1 MRIILAPMEG
11 LVDAP
16 IRETLT
22 GVGGIDRCVT
32 EFIRVTHGMLPPR
45 IFYKFAP
52 ELDNQ
57 CQTRVGVPVAVQL
70 LGSDPG
76 QMALHGARAA
86 ELGARQVDINFGCP
100 AKTVN
105 KHKGGCVLMREPELM
120 HGITAAVR
128 QAVPSGIAVT
138 AKMRLGYDDRS
149 MGPACAQALEAA
161 GASEVVVHAR
171 SKVDGYKPPAY
182 WEEVARVRE
191 GVNTLVIANG
201 DIWTVADYWRCREVT
216 GCEDVMIGRGLIARP
231 DLARQIR
238 ASQRGEVVPDLG
250 WSEVVTL
257 IEDYAAAL
265 QTRLQDRFVT
275 GRIKQW
281 LNYLRGGYTE
291 AGMLWPSARKIRD
304 VAPMLACLN
313 QPVHVPLSGRAMA
326 FGGDGMCVAGR

>member
-22 GVGGIDRCVT
+22 KVGGIDRCVT

-45 IFYKFAP
+45 IFYKYAP
-52 ELDNQ
+52 ELYNQ
-57 CQTRVGVPVAVQL
+57 SLTQVGTPVAVQL
-70 LGSDPG
+70 LGSDPEMMG
-76 QMALHGARAA
+76 RHGLRAV
-86 ELGARQVDINFGCP
+86 ELGATQVDINFGCP

-120 HGITAAVR
+120 YEIASAVR
-128 QAVPSGIAVT
+128 KAVPAEVPVT

-149 MGPACAQALEAA
+149 MGVACGQALGAA
-161 GASEVVVHAR
+161 GASEIVIHAR

-191 GVNTLVIANG
+191 AVSVHVIANG
-201 DIWTVADYWRCREVT
+201 EIWTVADYWRCREVS

-231 DLARQIR
+231 DLARQIK
-238 ASQRGEVVPDLG
+238 ASQQGLQV
-250 WSEVVTL
+250 
-257 IEDYAAAL
+257 EDMTWLEAVALVKEYAGV
-265 QTRLQDRFVT
+265 LQDWLEDRYVT

-281 LNYLRGGYTE
+281 LNFLRQGFPE
-291 AGMLWPSARKIRD
+291 AEAIWPDARKIRD
-304 VAPMLACLN
+304 VAPMLACLEQN
-313 QPVHVPLSGRAMA
+313 VPASGRDVRAA
-326 FGGDGMCVAGR
+326 

>member
-22 GVGGIDRCVT
+22 AVGGIDRCVT

-45 IFYKFAP
+45 VFYKYAP
-52 ELDNQ
+52 ELNNQ
-57 CQTRVGVPVAVQL
+57 CVTRAGVPVAVQL
-70 LGSDPG
+70 LGSDPE
-76 QMALHGARAA
+76 QMALHGARAV
-86 ELGARQVDINFGCP
+86 ELGANQVDINFGCP

-120 HGITAAVR
+120 HDITAAVR
-128 QAVPSGIAVT
+128 KAVPPGTPVT

-149 MGPACAQALEAA
+149 MGVACAQALEAA
-161 GASEVVVHAR
+161 GAAEIVVHAR

-182 WEEVARVRE
+182 WEDVARVRE
-191 GVNTLVIANG
+191 AVGAHVIANG
-201 DIWTVADYWRCREVT
+201 EIWTVDDYWRCREVS

-238 ASQRGEVVPDLG
+238 ASQQGQTVPELT
-250 WSEVVTL
+250 WREVVTL
-257 IEDYAAAL
+257 IEHYAAAL
-265 QTRLQDRFVT
+265 QTRLEDRYVT

-281 LNYLRGGYTE
+281 LNYLRTGFPE
-291 AGMLWPSARKIRD
+291 AQILWPAARKIRD
-304 VAPMLACLN
+304 VEPMLACL
-313 QPVHVPLSGRAMA
+313 QQALAA
-326 FGGDGMCVAGR
+326 KAA

>member
-45 IFYKFAP
+45 VFYKYAP
-52 ELDNQ
+52 ELHNQ
-57 CQTRVGVPVAVQL
+57 SMTEVGTPVAVQL
-70 LGSDPG
+70 LGSDPQ
-76 QMALHGARAA
+76 QMALHGVKAA
-86 ELGARQVDINFGCP
+86 ELGASQVDINFGCP

-120 HGITAAVR
+120 HGILAAVR
-128 QAVPSGIAVT
+128 QAVPANVPVT

-149 MGPACAQALEAA
+149 MGLACAQALEAA
-161 GASEVVVHAR
+161 GAEEIVIHAR

-182 WEEVARVRE
+182 WEEVARVRA
-191 GVNTLVIANG
+191 GVNTHVIANG
-201 DIWTVADYWRCREVT
+201 EIWTLADYWRCRQIT
-216 GCEDVMIGRGLIARP
+216 GCDDVMIGRGLIARP

-238 ASQRGEVVPDLG
+238 ASQRQEVVPDLP
-250 WSEVVTL
+250 WPEVFHL
-257 IEDYAAAL
+257 INGYAAAL
-265 QTRLQDRFVT
+265 QTRLEDRFVT

-281 LNYLRGGYTE
+281 LNYLRGGYAE
-291 AGMLWPSARKIRD
+291 AEALWPRARKLRE
-304 VAPMLACLN
+304 VAPMLACLQ
-313 QPVHVPLSGRAMA
+313 QPVPGIRAA
-326 FGGDGMCVAGR
+326 

>member
-128 QAVPSGIAVT
+128 QAVPSDVAVT

-149 MGPACAQALEAA
+149 MGVACAQALEAA

-191 GVNTLVIANG
+191 GVKTHVIANG
-201 DIWTVADYWRCREVT
+201 EIWTVADYWRCREVT
-216 GCEDVMIGRGLIARP
+216 GCDDVMIGRGLIARP

-238 ASQRGEVVPDLG
+238 ASQRGELGPDLG

-265 QTRLQDRFVT
+265 QTRLEDRFVT

-281 LNYLRGGYTE
+281 LNYLRGGYAE
-291 AGMLWPSARKIRD
+291 AGILWPSARKIRD

-313 QPVHVPLSGRAMA
+313 QPVPGVRAA
-326 FGGDGMCVAGR
+326 